1 MYLSFQLGPSR
12 DFLIRDER
20 VEKVV
25 ETGDIFAVPGRR
37 EEALGVIEFRGILV
51 PVFDFRLLFP
61 ELFSD
66 LDPLPH
72 LIVLRSPESLNAF
85 PADALETIEMELPAR
100 ESLYQHPF
108 LKPLELQVQ
117 GRWHRELFLEAI
129 EPHLN
134 IP

>member
-12 DFLIRDER
+12 YFLMEDER

-25 ETGDIFAVPGRR
+25 ETRDIFAVPGRR
-37 EEALGVIEFRGILV
+37 EEILGVIEFNGILV
-51 PVFDFRLLFP
+51 PVFELRLLLP
-61 ELFSD
+61 ELFSG

-72 LIVLRSPESLNAF
+72 LILIRGTESLNAF
-85 PADALETIEMELPAR
+85 PAEALETIAADCPAQ